1 MYLTGASLMLGRLAL
16 GLYGCR
22 RLVRRCRPL
31 DGITLGSRC
40 PRELVGWLEDKRV
53 VVGSSSSLRVPLAL
67 GWFRPRILLP
77 EWWQE
82 WSQAELGAVL
92 AHELGHLERRDT
104 LTTLAGAVNQ
114 CLYWFH
120 PLAWILPRT
129 LSALSERACDDRA
142 IGLTGR
148 RSQYAQHLLKVAQSL
163 VGSSGRVEFGTLPM
177 AGTSDIAGRIDAI
190 LDNKRALTRPLTR
203 RGRWTLAAVAALLVS
218 VVAMFSGLK
227 ARTDA
232 WSLGFGGPDD
242 GSVIRVEGRVIDL
255 EGRPVN
261 GATIA
266 IKYVQSPPNGDLD
279 AWIDEVKRLG
289 KQPFGLG
296 TMASAS
302 GRSAFS
308 ATTGTT
314 AGSGSTGYP
323 ATGSRPPPSAAPAS
337 RRRRSTS

>member
-1 MYLTGASLMLGRLAL
+1 M
-16 GLYGCR
+16 
-22 RLVRRCRPL
+22 
-31 DGITLGSRC
+31 
-40 PRELVGWLEDKRV
+40 
-53 VVGSSSSLRVPLAL
+53 
-67 GWFRPRILLP
+67 
-77 EWWQE
+77 
-82 WSQAELGAVL
+82 L
-92 AHELGHLERRDT
+92 AHELVPRARDT

-261 GATIA
+261 GATVA
-266 IKYVQSPPNGDLD
+266 IKYVHSPPDGNLD

-289 KQPFGLG
+289 KQPFGLP
-296 TMASAS
+296 
-302 GRSAFS
+302 GRWRRRPA
-308 ATTGTT
+308 ARRPRRPPGAT
-314 AGSGSTGYP
+314 AGSGSTGCP